1 MEQSNNQG
9 RIMGLSETIKKI
21 KKISE
26 LLRSPHVA
34 DREIIHYMSELHR
47 NIDNLEVPE
56 LVGQENDNI
65 FKDILHN

>member
-1 MEQSNNQG
+1 
-9 RIMGLSETIKKI
+9 MGFAETIAKI
-21 KKISE
+21 KE
-26 LLRSPHVA
+26 LSIILQSKHIA